1 MEKEKAMM
9 TESQVTVEIKEKKKK
24 TTPLIKIVYD
34 RDERLDASYDKMS
47 SLAKAVRNALS
58 GKLEKVFMASVPMV
72 IDDGRLKAFCERIDI
87 TRGGGEI
94 EEAKSMAHGVTAVM
108 CSGEHWQN
116 ADEVLG
122 KTENGDHFMNVT
134 PEDLT
139 VYLGDIAMR
148 QRPQGPRYKEWL
160 AENPR
165 PAWPESSY
173 VYADREGEW
182 GEADDVSIRF
192 MKDSYPDFYEAY
204 KDWCEKRK
212 AAGFAT
218 WIQRTL

>member
-9 TESQVTVEIKEKKKK
+9 AEAQVTVEIKKKKKK

-34 RDERLDASYDKMS
+34 RDERLNASYDKMS
-47 SLAKAVRNALS
+47 DLAKAVRKALS

-72 IDDGRLKAFCERIDI
+72 IDDGRLNTFCERIDI
-87 TRGGGEI
+87 RCGGGEI
-94 EEAKSMAHGVTAVM
+94 EGAKSIAHGVTAVM
-108 CSGEHWQN
+108 CSGEHWQA

-122 KTENGDHFMNVT
+122 KTEDGNHFMNVI
-134 PEDLT
+134 PGDLT
-139 VYLGDIAMR
+139 VYLGNMAMR
-148 QRPQGPRYKEWL
+148 QRPQGPEYKEWL

-165 PAWPESSY
+165 PDGRKSSY
-173 VYADREGEW
+173 VWADREGEW
-182 GEADDVSIRF
+182 GDADDIAIRF

>member
-9 TESQVTVEIKEKKKK
+9 AEPQVTVEIKEKKKK
-24 TTPLIKIVYD
+24 TTPLIKIVYN

-47 SLAKAVRNALS
+47 DLAKSVRKALS
-58 GKLEKVFMASVPMV
+58 GKLDRVFMASVPMV
-72 IDDGRLKAFCERIDI
+72 IDDGKLKTFCERIDI

-94 EEAKSMAHGVTAVM
+94 EGAKSMAHGVTAVR
-108 CSGEHWQN
+108 CSGEHWQA
-116 ADEVLG
+116 ADETLG
-122 KTENGDHFMNVT
+122 RTEDGTHFMNII
-134 PEDLT
+134 PGDLT
-139 VYLGDIAMR
+139 VYLGNMAMR
-148 QRPQGPRYKEWL
+148 QRPQGPKYKEWL

-182 GEADDVSIRF
+182 GEADDISIRF
-192 MKDSYPDFYEAY
+192 MKDSHPAFYEAY
-204 KDWCEKRK
+204 KTWCEKRR